1 MIPVNDLVAALRG
14 QVEVVVGGASSS
26 VDEVV
31 VQESAREHIGGPGDL
46 ILGIG
51 LDSPKRALTA
61 LERLADRG
69 VPAVVV
75 RAPLAYAA
83 PLADAARSRGV
94 SLIAL
99 SPNASWAHLIHQLRD
114 LLDRAATGDP
124 RTTGD
129 DLYALADAAAG
140 LIDAS
145 VTIEDAHH
153 RVLAYSSRSVGT
165 DAARVSTIVGR
176 RVPPAVVH
184 ELRARGVFRRM
195 TTSAEPFFLP
205 AGATPDLGA
214 RFVLPVRAGGEWLG
228 SIWCA
233 VSAPPEARVVA
244 DLVTMASAVALHLL
258 DLRVQSD
265 LTRRVWLDR
274 LRQALVDPGAEAGAW
289 LAAGPWRVVALLGSP
304 TAATEFGVGE
314 PDESSAAPAVVGAA
328 SVDVWTATLRRRG
341 WAQPAVVDIADR
353 VFAIVTD
360 SERPSRARRSPSTAA
375 SRPRPTRAGTWVWLQ
390 SAVAELH
397 AQGLPVAI
405 VAGTRAEVAG
415 NLTRSRSEAVET
427 ALLPSVHGT
436 TIAAAEDHWA
446 PLVVSRAVRGLVAE
460 PILGPLAA
468 LEGDATTE
476 VSDRHTLSAWL
487 DHPGS
492 PRRAAEALGVHVNTV
507 RYRMDRIA
515 SLLDVDLADPEVR
528 LALQLILRAGP

>member
-14 QVEVVVGGASSS
+14 QVDVVVGGASS

-51 LDSPKRALTA
+51 LDSLKRALPA
-61 LERLADRG
+61 IERLADRG

-75 RAPLAYAA
+75 RAPLAYAD
-83 PLADAARSRGV
+83 PLADAARFRGLA
-94 SLIAL
+94 LIAL

-124 RTTGD
+124 RTKGD

-153 RVLAYSSRSVGT
+153 RVLAYSSRSMGT

-176 RVPPAVVH
+176 RVPPAVVR

-195 TTSAEPFFLP
+195 TTSADPFFLP
-205 AGATPDLGA
+205 TGATPDLGA

-274 LRQALVDPGAEAGAW
+274 LRQALLDPGAEAGAW

-304 TAATEFGVGE
+304 TAATELGGE
-314 PDESSAAPAVVGAA
+314 PDDSPAAPAVGHAA
-328 SVDVWTATLRRRG
+328 SVDLWTAALRRRR
-341 WAQPAVVDIADR
+341 WAQPAIVDIADR
-353 VFAIVTD
+353 VFAIVSDTD
-360 SERPSRARRSPSTAA
+360 RLSGAWTSSTSA
-375 SRPRPTRAGTWVWLQ
+375 SRPRPSRPGTWAWLQ
-390 SAVAELH
+390 SAVAEFH
-397 AQGLPVAI
+397 AHGSRVAI
-405 VAGTRAEVAG
+405 VAGTRADLAG
-415 NLTRSRSEAVET
+415 DLTRSRAEAVET

-436 TIAAAEDHWA
+436 TIAVAEDYWA
-446 PLVVSRAVRGLVAE
+446 PLVVSRAVRALVADSL
-460 PILGPLAA
+460 PGPLAA
-468 LEGDATTE
+468 LAGDPTTE
-476 VSDRHTLSAWL
+476 ASDRHTLSAWL

-492 PRRAAEALGVHVNTV
+492 PRRAAQVLGVHVNTI

-515 SLLDVDLADPEVR
+515 PLLAVDLTDPEIR
-528 LALQLILRAGP
+528 LALQLILRSTN

>member
-1 MIPVNDLVAALRG
+1 MIPVTDLVAALRG
-14 QVEVVVGGASSS
+14 QVEMVAEVVGS

-31 VQESAREHIGGPGDL
+31 VQESARERIGGPGDL

-61 LERLADRG
+61 IERLADRG
-69 VPAVVV
+69 VPAVVI
-75 RAPLAYAA
+75 RAPLAYAVA
-83 PLADAARSRGV
+83 LADAARSRGV

-153 RVLAYSSRSVGT
+153 RVLAYSSRSAGT

-274 LRQALVDPGAEAGAW
+274 VRQALLDPGAEAGAW
-289 LAAGPWRVVALLGSP
+289 LAAGPWRVVVLLGSP
-304 TAATEFGVGE
+304 TAATDFGGGE
-314 PDESSAAPAVVGAA
+314 PDNSSAPPSIGGAA
-328 SVDVWTATLRRRG
+328 SVDVWTAALRRRG

-360 SERPSRARRSPSTAA
+360 TERPSSARRSPRTA
-375 SRPRPTRAGTWVWLQ
+375 SRLRPSRPGTWAWLQ
-390 SAVAELH
+390 AEVTELH
-397 AQGLPVAI
+397 AQGGTAAI
-405 VAGTRAEVAG
+405 VAGTRAEVVG
-415 NLTRSRSEAVET
+415 NLTRSRAEAVET
-427 ALLPSVHGT
+427 AQLPSVKGT

-460 PILGPLAA
+460 PIPSPLAA
-468 LEGDATTE
+468 LEGDPATE
-476 VSDRHTLSAWL
+476 ASDRHTLSAWL

-492 PRRAAEALGVHVNTV
+492 PRRAAEALGVHVNTI

-515 SLLDVDLADPEVR
+515 PLLVVDLTDPEIR
-528 LALQLILRAGP
+528 LALQLTLRAG